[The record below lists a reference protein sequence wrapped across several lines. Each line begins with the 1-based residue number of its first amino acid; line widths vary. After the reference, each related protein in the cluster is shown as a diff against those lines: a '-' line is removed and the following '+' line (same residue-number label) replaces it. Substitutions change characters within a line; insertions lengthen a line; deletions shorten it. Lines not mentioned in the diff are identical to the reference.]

1 MLPAC
6 MCACFYVHLLRC
18 FSLDILSN
26 LWVCVGESYLAVVDD
41 EEMTTGRVVK
51 SLSKRL
57 VETVYTDSPVGVLLR
72 SQPFPRVCYQLQIY
86 CIKQRE
92 IRSRISFTR
101 FIVGRSN
108 YQRGEWFWVGK
119 LSPRVLLHL
128 FLYIFLAHMRYFL
141 SNSHKFAEADREP
154 PLLTSV
160 NISAYP

>member
-108 YQRGEWFWVGK
+108 YLLDRRGANGSGSASFR
-119 LSPRVLLHL
+119 RVYCYTYS
-128 FLYIFLAHMRYFL
+128 FTY
-141 SNSHKFAEADREP
+141 S
-154 PLLTSV
+154 
-160 NISAYP
+160 